1 MQPHRCSAVC
11 MLIKIRAHSSA
22 GFFFFFFSS
31 TPFFPSEIVT
41 ARRSLQ
47 LAVRCVPPPP
57 TTKCHRSVCRSVGWM
72 CHRIWLVAARR
83 LEKESSGAYRG
94 GVHGISVCQR
104 GENQS
109 VGMLLKLH
117 VFQMDFCME
126 ITEWMGLTCLY
137 LQHICS
143 NPSCAETEVDICIL
157 SIWIYSDKYIKC
169 VIFEHQAF
177 WILVLWACC
186 GGFCGS
192 CSCRCSCCFTS
203 ASLFRACPQLV

>member
-1 MQPHRCSAVC
+1 MCPGFKSAFACDRDGCGHMPPVGNKEVEVERCVCYCCCTAHTRRKKTKKPTMQPHRCSAVC

-47 LAVRCVPPPP
+47 LAVRCVATPP

-126 ITEWMGLTCLY
+126 ITE
-137 LQHICS
+137 
-143 NPSCAETEVDICIL
+143 
-157 SIWIYSDKYIKC
+157 
-169 VIFEHQAF
+169 
-177 WILVLWACC
+177 
-186 GGFCGS
+186 
-192 CSCRCSCCFTS
+192 
-203 ASLFRACPQLV
+203 